1 MTILNKNSFVKFKIG
16 NTPGA
21 LVIGLLDISGCTLEA
36 GVAMSSSTSNR
47 GGKT

>member
-1 MTILNKNSFVKFKIG
+1 MTILNSNMFVKFKIG
-16 NTPGA
+16 NTPEA

-36 GVAMSSSTSNR
+36 GVSMSLCTPNG